1 MRYRVVLL
9 GLSCMLFR
17 PERTVAQHAPTIAV
31 PPPEAFQFDF
41 LLGEWTVD
49 VTSKAANAPPRYKG
63 TWQARKTLNG
73 LGIVDEYA
81 VSDDGNQI
89 VYAGTTLRA
98 FDTKSGSWTMRYVDQ
113 VGGQT
118 GRWSDLVG
126 KKEGEEIHV
135 EQRGRLPDGRT
146 MILKIRY
153 FDIQPSHFSWSA
165 DQSNDGG
172 ATWIRDAL
180 RIEAR
185 RRPAPP
191 QP

>member
-1 MRYRVVLL
+1 MRYRVLLL

-31 PPPEAFQFDF
+31 PPPEASQFDF

-89 VYAGTTLRA
+89 DDDACSNQC
-98 FDTKSGSWTMRYVDQ
+98 KSNVCGDGVIRRSY
-113 VGGQT
+113 
-118 GRWSDLVG
+118 
-126 KKEGEEIHV
+126 
-135 EQRGRLPDGRT
+135 EQCG
-146 MILKIRY
+146 
-153 FDIQPSHFSWSA
+153 H
-165 DQSNDGG
+165 
-172 ATWIRDAL
+172 
-180 RIEAR
+180 
-185 RRPAPP
+185 RPR
-191 QP
+191 QR